1 MRIRDTFLRHGGKIS
16 AALLALLIGAWFLY
30 LHRGDLDRESLEAFG
45 RQLPAGWFLVA
56 FLLLPLFG
64 FPVSILLLL
73 AGVRFGLGWGMA
85 VVTAGMLFH
94 HYAAFHLTH
103 GWFRDKLRSFLKRM
117 GYGIPAIKVK
127 HRVWFTAV
135 FAAVHGPPYFAKL
148 YLLALTD
155 IPFRIYLWVGAPV
168 YILFSL
174 VPVTAGA
181 AVARFDPL
189 WIYPALALALLFSVI
204 GLWLKKRY
212 GSKLHNPEIDQD

>member
-1 MRIRDTFLRHGGKIS
+1 MRIRDIFFRHSGKIS
-16 AALLALLIGAWFLY
+16 TVVLILLVGAWFLY
-30 LHRGDLDRESLEAFG
+30 IHRGDLDRESFEAYG
-45 RQLPAGWFLVA
+45 RQLPAGWFLVGY
-56 FLLLPLFG
+56 LLLPLLG

-73 AGVRFGLGWGMA
+73 VGVRFGLGWGMA
-85 VVTAGMLFH
+85 IVTAGTLFH

-103 GWFRDKLRSFLKRM
+103 GWFRDKLRSFLERM
-117 GYGIPAIKVK
+117 GYGIPAIKEK

-155 IPFRIYLWVGAPV
+155 IPLRVYLWIGAPV

-174 VPVTAGA
+174 VPVAAGA
-181 AVARFDPL
+181 AVARFDPKWL
-189 WIYPALALALLFSVI
+189 YLAIALAVLFSLI

-212 GSKLHNPEIDQD
+212 GSKLTSPETAQD